1 MITLKQKILKQ
12 RNLFSY
18 VLICLAIML
27 LASSFLDLPPLI
39 GNWENKAWSIINLEL
54 SDNYYPPG
62 AAIALIPFLWAGPE
76 FWPAI
81 YFYYSL
87 SAGVYFKLCQF
98 VTSNKLRLIALI
110 ALPANSYLTWLCL
123 TSADQVIELLTL
135 LLFGYNAT
143 KSRFKLALFFGF
155 LLCFTRPAYW
165 IGYLIII
172 YLMGKQRSREDR
184 RTKQIFQRS
193 AAVWVL
199 LGVLSFNQI
208 VFGSSN
214 LSTSSSDTIF
224 FSHQKYHYLSLP
236 KFDMDVFLK
245 NGQSTNPGSVVKNT
259 NKLEFI
265 KDSKTRGALVSILDN
280 PQRFVFAEIQK
291 LDSYFFPIQK
301 VPNLPGQYELSPDE
315 KSIIIGDERLTWSLT
330 IGHLVFAIYR
340 AFWMLLLACTLTW
353 FALLLFSRT
362 RFSGPEKYLLI
373 PFMAGVIPGLL
384 YYVETRFKICA
395 ELLAVP
401 LHLIAL
407 QNLKQLGKSSGFA
420 QLMVDIRRKTNE

>member
-1 MITLKQKILKQ
+1 
-12 RNLFSY
+12 
-18 VLICLAIML
+18 
-27 LASSFLDLPPLI
+27 
-39 GNWENKAWSIINLEL
+39 
-54 SDNYYPPG
+54 
-62 AAIALIPFLWAGPE
+62 
-76 FWPAI
+76 
-81 YFYYSL
+81 
-87 SAGVYFKLCQF
+87 
-98 VTSNKLRLIALI
+98 
-110 ALPANSYLTWLCL
+110 
-123 TSADQVIELLTL
+123 
-135 LLFGYNAT
+135 
-143 KSRFKLALFFGF
+143 
-155 LLCFTRPAYW
+155 
-165 IGYLIII
+165 
-172 YLMGKQRSREDR
+172 MGKQRSREDR
-184 RTKQIFQRS
+184 RTKQIVQKS

-245 NGQSTNPGSVVKNT
+245 NGQSTNPSRVVDNT

-265 KDSKTRGALVSILDN
+265 EDPKTRGALVSILDN
-280 PQRFVFAEIQK
+280 PQRFVFSEIQK

-340 AFWMLLLACTLTW
+340 AFWMLLFACTLTW

-420 QLMVDIRRKTNE
+420 QLMVGIRRKNNE

>member
-1 MITLKQKILKQ
+1 MTTLMQKILKQ
-12 RNLFSY
+12 RNLLSY
-18 VLICLAIML
+18 ASICLALML

-135 LLFGYNAT
+135 LLFGYNAA

-265 KDSKTRGALVSILDN
+265 EDPKTRGALVSILDN

-301 VPNLPGQYELSPDE
+301 VPNLPGQYELSPDK

-353 FALLLFSRT
+353 FALLLFSKT

>member
-18 VLICLAIML
+18 VLICFAIML

-135 LLFGYNAT
+135 LLFGYNAA

-184 RTKQIFQRS
+184 RTKQIVQKS

-245 NGQSTNPGSVVKNT
+245 NGQSTNPGRVVKNT

-265 KDSKTRGALVSILDN
+265 EDPKTRGALVSILDN

-301 VPNLPGQYELSPDE
+301 VPNLPGQYELSSDE

-353 FALLLFSRT
+353 LALLLFSRT

-407 QNLKQLGKSSGFA
+407 QNLKQLGKSARFA
-420 QLMVDIRRKTNE
+420 QLVVDIRRKTNE

>member
-1 MITLKQKILKQ
+1 MTTLMQKILKQ

-135 LLFGYNAT
+135 LLFGYNAA

-172 YLMGKQRSREDR
+172 YLMGKQRIREDR

-265 KDSKTRGALVSILDN
+265 EDPKTRGALVSILDN

-330 IGHLVFAIYR
+330 IGHVVFAIYR

>member
-1 MITLKQKILKQ
+1 MITLKQKIQKQ

-18 VLICLAIML
+18 VLICLALML

-54 SDNYYPPG
+54 RDNYYPPG

-135 LLFGYNAT
+135 LLFGYNAA
-143 KSRFKLALFFGF
+143 KSRFKSALFFGF

-165 IGYLIII
+165 VGYLIII

-184 RTKQIFQRS
+184 RTKQLVQKS

-199 LGVLSFNQI
+199 LGVLSFNHI

-224 FSHQKYHYLSLP
+224 YSHQKYHYLSLP

-245 NGQSTNPGSVVKNT
+245 NGQSTNPGSVVNNT

-265 KDSKTRGALVSILDN
+265 EDPKTRGALVSILDN

-340 AFWMLLLACTLTW
+340 AFWMLLFACTLTW

-373 PFMAGVIPGLL
+373 PFIAGVIPGLL

-420 QLMVDIRRKTNE
+420 QLMVDMRRKTNE

>member
-1 MITLKQKILKQ
+1 MITLKQKIQKQ

-18 VLICLAIML
+18 VLICLALML

-54 SDNYYPPG
+54 RDNYYPPG

-135 LLFGYNAT
+135 LLFGYSAA
-143 KSRFKLALFFGF
+143 KSRFKSALFFGF

-165 IGYLIII
+165 VGYLIII

-184 RTKQIFQRS
+184 RTKQLVQKS

-245 NGQSTNPGSVVKNT
+245 NGQSTNPGSVVNNT

-265 KDSKTRGALVSILDN
+265 EDPKTRGALVSILDN

-301 VPNLPGQYELSPDE
+301 VPNLPGQYELSSDE

-340 AFWMLLLACTLTW
+340 AFWMLLLACTLSW

-373 PFMAGVIPGLL
+373 PFVAGVIPGLL

-420 QLMVDIRRKTNE
+420 QLMVDMRRKTNE

>member
-1 MITLKQKILKQ
+1 MTTLKNRLLEL
-12 RNLFSY
+12 RLLFFY
-18 VLICLAIML
+18 VLICLGLMI

-39 GNWENKAWSIINLEL
+39 GNWENKAWSIINFDLR
-54 SDNYYPPG
+54 DNYYPPG
-62 AAIALIPFLWAGPE
+62 AAVALIPFLWTGPE
-76 FWPAI
+76 YWPAI
-81 YFYYSL
+81 YFYYTL
-87 SAGVYFKLCQF
+87 SAAVYFKLCQF
-98 VTSNKLRLIALI
+98 VTSPKARLLALT
-110 ALPANSYLTWLCL
+110 ALPANTYLTWLCL

-135 LLFGYNAT
+135 LLFGYSAA
-143 KSRFKLALFFGF
+143 KSRFKLAIFFGF
-155 LLCFTRPAYW
+155 ILCFTRPAYW
-165 IGYLIII
+165 VGYLIII
-172 YLMGKQRSREDR
+172 YLMGKQRSKEDR
-184 RTKQIFQRS
+184 KAKQLIQKG

-199 LGVLSFNQI
+199 LGVLAFNQI

-245 NGQSTNPGSVVKNT
+245 NGPSTNPEKVVSNS
-259 NKLEFI
+259 NKLESI
-265 KDSKTRGALVSILDN
+265 EDPKTRGALVSILDN

-301 VPNLPGQYELSPDE
+301 VPNLPGQYELSSDE

-330 IGHLVFAIYR
+330 IGHLIFAIYR
-340 AFWMLLLACTLTW
+340 AFWMLLFAGTLVW
-353 FALLLFSRT
+353 FALLLLSRT
-362 RFSGPEKYLLI
+362 RFSEPEKYLLI
-373 PFMAGVIPGLL
+373 PFVAGIVPGLL

-407 QNLKQLGKSSGFA
+407 QNLRKLGKSSGFMH
-420 QLMVDIRRKTNE
+420 LMQDLRRNTNE

>member
-1 MITLKQKILKQ
+1 MTTLKNRLLEL
-12 RNLFSY
+12 RLLFFY
-18 VLICLAIML
+18 VLICLGLMI

-39 GNWENKAWSIINLEL
+39 GNWENKAWSIINFDLR
-54 SDNYYPPG
+54 DNYYPPG
-62 AAIALIPFLWAGPE
+62 AAVALIPFLWTGPE
-76 FWPAI
+76 YWPAI

-87 SAGVYFKLCQF
+87 SAAVYFKLCQF
-98 VTSNKLRLIALI
+98 VTSPKARFLALT
-110 ALPANSYLTWLCL
+110 ALPANTYLTWLCL

-135 LLFGYNAT
+135 LLFGYSAA
-143 KSRFKLALFFGF
+143 KSRFKLAIFYGF
-155 LLCFTRPAYW
+155 ILCFTRPAYW
-165 IGYLIII
+165 VGYLIII
-172 YLMGKQRSREDR
+172 YLMGKQRSKEDR
-184 RTKQIFQRS
+184 NAKQLIQKG

-199 LGVLSFNQI
+199 LGVLAFNQI

-245 NGQSTNPGSVVKNT
+245 NGPSTNPEKVVSNS
-259 NKLEFI
+259 NKLESI
-265 KDSKTRGALVSILDN
+265 EDPKTRGALVSILDN

-301 VPNLPGQYELSPDE
+301 VPNLPGQYELSSDE

-330 IGHLVFAIYR
+330 IGHLIFAIYR
-340 AFWMLLLACTLTW
+340 AFWMLLFAGTLVW
-353 FALLLFSRT
+353 FALLLLSRT
-362 RFSGPEKYLLI
+362 RFSEPEKYLLI
-373 PFMAGVIPGLL
+373 PFVAGIVPGLL

-407 QNLKQLGKSSGFA
+407 QNLRKLGKSSGFMH
-420 QLMVDIRRKTNE
+420 LMQDLRRNTNE

>member
-1 MITLKQKILKQ
+1 MTTLKQQISES
-12 RNLFSY
+12 RNLLAY
-18 VLICLAIML
+18 VLICLALML

-39 GNWENKAWSIINLEL
+39 GNWENKAWSIINFEL

-98 VTSNKLRLIALI
+98 VTSTKLRLIALI

-135 LLFGYNAT
+135 LLFGYSAAKN
-143 KSRFKLALFFGF
+143 RFKLALFFGF
-155 LLCFTRPAYW
+155 FLCFTRPAYW
-165 IGYLIII
+165 IGYLLII
-172 YLMGKQRSREDR
+172 YLMGKQRSKEARK
-184 RTKQIFQRS
+184 TKQIVQKS
-193 AAVWVL
+193 AALWVL

-245 NGQSTNPGSVVKNT
+245 NGQSTNPESVVENT
-259 NKLEFI
+259 KKLEFI
-265 KDSKTRGALVSILDN
+265 QDPKTRGALVSILDN
-280 PQRFVFAEIQK
+280 PQRFVFSEIQK

-301 VPNLPGQYELSPDE
+301 VPNLPGQYELSFDE
-315 KSIIIGDERLTWSLT
+315 KSIVIGDERLTWSLT
-330 IGHLVFAIYR
+330 IGHLIFAIYR
-340 AFWMLLLACTLTW
+340 AFWMILFACTLTW

-407 QNLKQLGKSSGFA
+407 QNLRQLGKSSGFG
-420 QLMVDIRRKTNE
+420 QLMTDLRGKIDQ

>member
-1 MITLKQKILKQ
+1 
-12 RNLFSY
+12 
-18 VLICLAIML
+18 
-27 LASSFLDLPPLI
+27 
-39 GNWENKAWSIINLEL
+39 
-54 SDNYYPPG
+54 
-62 AAIALIPFLWAGPE
+62 
-76 FWPAI
+76 
-81 YFYYSL
+81 
-87 SAGVYFKLCQF
+87 
-98 VTSNKLRLIALI
+98 
-110 ALPANSYLTWLCL
+110 
-123 TSADQVIELLTL
+123 
-135 LLFGYNAT
+135 
-143 KSRFKLALFFGF
+143 
-155 LLCFTRPAYW
+155 
-165 IGYLIII
+165 
-172 YLMGKQRSREDR
+172 MGKQRSREDR
-184 RTKQIFQRS
+184 KTKQIFQRS

-245 NGQSTNPGSVVKNT
+245 NGQSTNPSRVVDNT

-265 KDSKTRGALVSILDN
+265 EDPKTRGALVSILDN

-301 VPNLPGQYELSPDE
+301 VPNLPGQYELSADE

-420 QLMVDIRRKTNE
+420 QLMVGIRRKNNE

>member
-135 LLFGYNAT
+135 LLFGYNAA

-340 AFWMLLLACTLTW
+340 AFWMLLFACTLTW
-353 FALLLFSRT
+353 FALLLFSKT

-407 QNLKQLGKSSGFA
+407 QNLKHLGKSSGFT

>member
-1 MITLKQKILKQ
+1 MTTLKNRLLEL
-12 RNLFSY
+12 RLLFLY
-18 VLICLAIML
+18 VLICLGLMI

-39 GNWENKAWSIINLEL
+39 GNWENKAWSIINFDLR
-54 SDNYYPPG
+54 DNYYPPG
-62 AAIALIPFLWAGPE
+62 AAVALIPFLWTGPE
-76 FWPAI
+76 YWPAI
-81 YFYYSL
+81 YFYYTL
-87 SAGVYFKLCQF
+87 SAAVYFKLCQF
-98 VTSNKLRLIALI
+98 VTSPKARLLALT
-110 ALPANSYLTWLCL
+110 ALPANTYLTWLCL

-135 LLFGYNAT
+135 LLFGYSAA
-143 KSRFKLALFFGF
+143 KSRFKLAIFFGF
-155 LLCFTRPAYW
+155 ILCFTRPAYW
-165 IGYLIII
+165 VGYLIII
-172 YLMGKQRSREDR
+172 YLMGKQRSKEDR
-184 RTKQIFQRS
+184 KAKQLIQKG

-199 LGVLSFNQI
+199 LGVLAFNQI

-245 NGQSTNPGSVVKNT
+245 NGPSTNPEKVVSNS
-259 NKLEFI
+259 NKLESI
-265 KDSKTRGALVSILDN
+265 EDPKTRGALVSILDN

-301 VPNLPGQYELSPDE
+301 VPNLPGQYELSSDE

-330 IGHLVFAIYR
+330 IGHLIFAIYR
-340 AFWMLLLACTLTW
+340 AFWMLLFAGTLVW
-353 FALLLFSRT
+353 FALLLLSRT
-362 RFSGPEKYLLI
+362 RFSEPEKYLLI
-373 PFMAGVIPGLL
+373 PFVAGIVPGLL

-407 QNLKQLGKSSGFA
+407 QNLRKLGKSSGFMH
-420 QLMVDIRRKTNE
+420 LMQDLRRNTNE

>member
-18 VLICLAIML
+18 VLICFAIML

-135 LLFGYNAT
+135 LLFGYNAA

-184 RTKQIFQRS
+184 RTKQIVQKS

-265 KDSKTRGALVSILDN
+265 EDPKTRGALVSILDN

-301 VPNLPGQYELSPDE
+301 VPNLPGQYELSSDE

-353 FALLLFSRT
+353 LALLLFSRT

-384 YYVETRFKICA
+384 YYVETRFKISA

-407 QNLKQLGKSSGFA
+407 QNLKQLGKSARFA
-420 QLMVDIRRKTNE
+420 QLVVDIRRKTNE

>member
-135 LLFGYNAT
+135 LLFGYNAA
-143 KSRFKLALFFGF
+143 KSRFKSALFFGF

-245 NGQSTNPGSVVKNT
+245 NGQSTSPSRVVDNT

-265 KDSKTRGALVSILDN
+265 EDPKTRGALVSILDN

-340 AFWMLLLACTLTW
+340 AFWMLLFACTLTW

-384 YYVETRFKICA
+384 YYVETRFKICT

-407 QNLKQLGKSSGFA
+407 QNLKHLGKSSGFT